1 MSKSNLSVGN
11 QGWVDRINAAWRK
24 AATAYI
30 DIGNMLIESKDAVK
44 HGEWL
49 DLLGKL
55 DFDKRTAQKLM
66 EIARDERLAKASTL
80 TLLPQ
85 HWTTLYELTR
95 LGDDEFERAL
105 SVGGITKQ
113 TKPRKPA
120 VTDAEYHD
128 VTQSPGG
135 LPEPGVAVSA
145 GGGSEITPL
154 APAEPFT
161 PHDDREGGDS
171 VVIET
176 CPKCGAQ
183 GAAFICDTPGC
194 PVNGGAAWPDA
205 DDGLQ
210 GHYHDSAAIHEAVAL
225 ADSLLTDD
233 WADGETQD
241 ESPPEGM
248 VAIWVDPHDPMS
260 MFSKGLMLA
269 MDGSTTVNITDAAAE
284 WSENMVLRTNELHD
298 FIDLLIEFEA
308 AYRAQHGNGNAAAL

>member
-11 QGWVDRINAAWRK
+11 QGWVDLINAAWRM

-30 DIGNMLIESKDAVK
+30 DIGKMLIDSKAAVK
-44 HGEWL
+44 HGEWI

-85 HWTTLYELTR
+85 HWTTLYALTR

-113 TKPRKPA
+113 AKPRKPT
-120 VTDAEYHD
+120 VTEAEYHD
-128 VTQSPGG
+128 VTQSPD
-135 LPEPGVAVSA
+135 PHPGSAVSA
-145 GGGSEITPL
+145 EGESSPL
-154 APAEPFT
+154 PHAPTLIAT

-171 VVIET
+171 VVT
-176 CPKCGAQ
+176 
-183 GAAFICDTPGC
+183 
-194 PVNGGAAWPDA
+194 WPDPTRLDPFERTDFVTA
-205 DDGLQ
+205 PDDGLQ
-210 GHYHDSAAIHEAVAL
+210 GHFQDSPL
-225 ADSLLTDD
+225 R
-233 WADGETQD
+233 
-241 ESPPEGM
+241 PPREGM
-248 VAIWVDPHDPMS
+248 VALWIDPHNAMNV
-260 MFSKGLMLA
+260 FSTGLMLA

-308 AYRAQHGNGNAAAL
+308 AYRARHGNGNAADLGAAQ

>member
-1 MSKSNLSVGN
+1 MSKPNLSIGN
-11 QGWVDRINAAWRK
+11 LVWIDRINAAWRK

-44 HGEWL
+44 HGEWI

-66 EIARDERLAKASTL
+66 EIARDERLSKASTL

-113 TKPRKPA
+113 TKPRKPT

-128 VTQSPGG
+128 VTQSPD
-135 LPEPGVAVSA
+135 PPPGVAVSA
-145 GGGSEITPL
+145 EGESSLLPHAPTLIATPRDDAKAEI
-154 APAEPFT
+154 
-161 PHDDREGGDS
+161 G
-171 VVIET
+171 VVI
-176 CPKCGAQ
+176 P
-183 GAAFICDTPGC
+183 
-194 PVNGGAAWPDA
+194 

-210 GHYHDSAAIHEAVAL
+210 GHYHDSVAAHEALAL
-225 ADSLLTDD
+225 ADSPRD
-233 WADGETQD
+233 
-241 ESPPEGM
+241 GM
-248 VAIWVDPHDPMS
+248 VALWIDPHNAMNV
-260 MFSKGLMLA
+260 FSTGLMLA
-269 MDGSTTVNITDAAAE
+269 MDGATTLNVANAAAE
-284 WSENMVLRTNELHD
+284 WSENMVLRTNKLHD

-308 AYRAQHGNGNAAAL
+308 AYRAQHGDGNAAALEAAQ